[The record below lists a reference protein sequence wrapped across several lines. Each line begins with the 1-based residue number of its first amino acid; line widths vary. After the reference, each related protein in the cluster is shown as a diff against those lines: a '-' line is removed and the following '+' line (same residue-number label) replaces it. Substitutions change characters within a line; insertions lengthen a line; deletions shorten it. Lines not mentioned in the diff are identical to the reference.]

1 MFHRKAPEEVGGMQ
15 LPLVCLNQAVV
26 LTRDLT
32 SHSSIASRS
41 VTSSQPQIMGRVRPY
56 HLGGIE
62 SFPADYPECEPLLL
76 YRGRK
81 CLRLTGSSAFRWRN
95 SCVR

>member
-1 MFHRKAPEEVGGMQ
+1 VFHRKSTGEAAGVW
-15 LPLVCLNQAVV
+15 LPPVCLNQAVV

-32 SHSSIASRS
+32 SHSSTASRS
-41 VTSSQPQIMGRVRPY
+41 ATSSQPQIMARVRPY

-62 SFPADYPECEPLLL
+62 SFAADCPEYEPLLL

-81 CLRLTGSSAFRWRN
+81 RLEIDRSSVFRWRN